1 MMYMTNEEER
11 TSEFTRKVGS
21 GDTAGDHVQ
30 NTIRHKGDLTYEI
43 CASRNGRWS
52 RDSSL
57 DDAAALFYKNLEK
70 KERSQD
76 VRYEKFREV
85 SPDCVGKW

>member
-1 MMYMTNEEER
+1 MSFYSGR
-11 TSEFTRKVGS
+11 LIKWDWAAAAVDHISEHSASKV
-21 GDTAGDHVQ
+21 
-30 NTIRHKGDLTYEI
+30 NLTYEI

>member
-43 CASRNGRWS
+43 CASRNDECS
-52 RDSSL
+52 RENSVTDT
-57 DDAAALFYKNLEK
+57 AEFKN
-70 KERSQD
+70 
-76 VRYEKFREV
+76 
-85 SPDCVGKW
+85 